1 MQAVPRHVARRRKIG
16 VGRAMVRHVDSLTA
30 REIRAMKSSGKTP
43 KEIAEI
49 YHVSLWAV
57 YRTLKRTGTTHCTT
71 AKLIGITKLIKQGEI
86 PKKISSEIDVSLW
99 SVYRASRLVLSSD
112 ARRV

>member
-1 MQAVPRHVARRRKIG
+1 MPHDRRMRTEAG
-16 VGRAMVRHVDSLTA
+16 VGRAMPRHVDRFTA
-30 REIRAMKSSGKTP
+30 REIMAMKSSGKAP

-57 YRTLKRTGTTHCTT
+57 YRTLKRTGTAHCTT
-71 AKLIGITKLIKQGEI
+71 DKLVGITKLIKQGEI
-86 PKKISSEIDVSLW
+86 PKKISSEIDVSIW
-99 SVYRASRLVLSSD
+99 SVYRASRLLLSSD